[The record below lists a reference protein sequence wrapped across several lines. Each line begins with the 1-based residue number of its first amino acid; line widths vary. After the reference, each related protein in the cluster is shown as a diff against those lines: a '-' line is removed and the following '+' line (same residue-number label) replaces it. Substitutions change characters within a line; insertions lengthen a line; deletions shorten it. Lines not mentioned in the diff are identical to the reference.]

1 MSLEAHRRAALLF
14 HPARL
19 MPRMLVLLTND
30 DGIDAPGIAAAE
42 KAVLALGWR
51 VVVVAPDVE
60 KSMCGHRVTTH
71 SPLMVEKRGEDRFA
85 VQGTPADCVRLG
97 LFALDV
103 QPDLVL
109 SGINA
114 GGNMGQDIVISGT
127 VAAAREAAYHG
138 VRSIA
143 LSHYLRS
150 ALPVDWD
157 RAANWASTVLGEI
170 HHATKAPRSFWNIN
184 LPHLPPDTTDLPP
197 RVRCEPAKS
206 PLNVAYTRREHPEL
220 HVFDYS
226 ASYASRP
233 RDPGSDV
240 EACFADNVA
249 VSLLSI

>member
-1 MSLEAHRRAALLF
+1 
-14 HPARL
+14 
-19 MPRMLVLLTND
+19 MLVLLTND

-42 KAVLALGWR
+42 KAVLLRGWEF
-51 VVVVAPDVE
+51 VVVAPDTE

-71 SPLMVEKRGEDRFA
+71 DALKVEKRGKGRFA
-85 VQGTPADCVRLG
+85 VHGTPADCVRLA
-97 LFALDV
+97 LFALDLE
-103 QPDLVL
+103 PDLVL

-143 LSHYLRS
+143 FSHYMKRGV
-150 ALPVDWD
+150 PVDWD
-157 RAANWASTVLGEI
+157 RTACWTSTVLGEL

-184 LPHLPPDTTDLPP
+184 FPHLPPEVVDLPP

-206 PLNVAYTRREHPEL
+206 PLNVSYERREHPEHHL
-220 HVFDYS
+220 FDYT
-226 ASYASRP
+226 ASYAERP

-240 EACFADNVA
+240 EACFSDRVA
-249 VSLLSI
+249 VSLLGI

>member
-1 MSLEAHRRAALLF
+1 
-14 HPARL
+14 
-19 MPRMLVLLTND
+19 MLVLLTND

-42 KAVLALGWR
+42 KAVLMRGWQ

-71 SPLMVEKRGEDRFA
+71 HPLVIEQRGESRFA
-85 VQGTPADCVRLG
+85 IQGTPADCVRLG
-97 LFALDV
+97 LFALDLK
-103 QPDLVL
+103 PDLVL

-127 VAAAREAAYHG
+127 VAAAREASYHG

-143 LSHYLRS
+143 LSHYLKRE
-150 ALPVDWD
+150 LKVDWD
-157 RAANWASTVLGEI
+157 RTAAWASIVLGEL
-170 HHATKAPRSFWNIN
+170 HHATKAPRSFWNVN
-184 LPHLPPDTTDLPP
+184 FPHLHPETAELPP

-206 PLNVAYTRREHPEL
+206 PLNVSYSRREHPEH

-226 ASYASRP
+226 ASYAERP

-240 EACFADNVA
+240 EACFAGKVA
-249 VSLLSI
+249 VSMLSI